1 MQLKEYLSLHDKKG
15 CGSFPAF
22 KYLACDYSVKLK
34 VLNMIDVL
42 NPLTFDLEE
51 KNYKTLYDVIKHILP
66 LVNKSLKEI
75 KLKIDKNEKYVT
87 LEQLKEKLNELSP
100 YREISITIEES
111 NDC

>member
-51 KNYKTLYDVIKHILP
+51 KNYKTFYDVIKHILP
-66 LVNKSLKEI
+66 SVNKSLKEI

-87 LEQLKEKLNELSP
+87 L
-100 YREISITIEES
+100 
-111 NDC
+111 